1 MTRQALQAA
10 EARETLQAAE
20 AREALQA
27 AEAREALQ
35 AAGALQ
41 PRPSR
46 HDQAECVLCRRTGG
60 GGATIDAVNA

>member
-1 MTRQALQAA
+1 MTRQ
-10 EARETLQAAE
+10 
-20 AREALQA
+20 ALQA

-60 GGATIDAVNA
+60 GDATIDAVNA

>member
-10 EARETLQAAE
+10 EAAEALQAAEAAE

-27 AEAREALQ
+27 AEAAE

>member
-10 EARETLQAAE
+10 EAAE

-27 AEAREALQ
+27 AE
-35 AAGALQ
+35 ALQ